1 MLRGGKQQLLLLFRV
16 LEYDD
21 GEFEEVE
28 GQATRWVTAEELPT
42 YAMPP
47 ADVPLVPAVQREL
60 RALAHGE
67 AGAEAGAAAE
77 GSASEHGGGAL
88 ASDFDVGDWS
98 DFI

>member
-21 GEFEEVE
+21 GELEEVE
-28 GQATRWVTAEELPT
+28 GQATRWVTAEEL
-42 YAMPP
+42 PP